1 MDKKPI
7 ELKKEKFTLQINYS
21 EDAAEKKLMKF
32 ITPSGDEFE
41 ISADEMSTTLIG
53 QVNSDLVEAT
63 FVESDRVNVVEV
75 MRQIRVRADRDISKG
90 EEIRLD
96 YTHPYPIEF
105 AIIEEAANLAK
116 INMDVPRMELTVD
129 YIQSVKEK
137 ITPKQRKFVD
147 LIYKFFKNLK
157 GTVSPYFEKK

>member
-1 MDKKPI
+1 MDKKPT
-7 ELKKEKFTLQINYS
+7 ELKKDDYTIQVNYS
-21 EDAAEKKLMKF
+21 PEAIDKKMMKF

-41 ISADEMSTTLIG
+41 ISAEEMSTILIG
-53 QVNSDLVEAT
+53 QVNSDLIEAT

-75 MRQIRVRADRDISKG
+75 MRQIRVRADRDIAKG

-96 YTHPYPIEF
+96 YTHPYPVEF
-105 AIIEEAANLAK
+105 ALIEQAANLAK
-116 INMDVPRMELTVD
+116 INMDVPRYELTME
-129 YIQSVKEK
+129 YIQSVKDK

-157 GTVSPYFEKK
+157 EKAWPTS